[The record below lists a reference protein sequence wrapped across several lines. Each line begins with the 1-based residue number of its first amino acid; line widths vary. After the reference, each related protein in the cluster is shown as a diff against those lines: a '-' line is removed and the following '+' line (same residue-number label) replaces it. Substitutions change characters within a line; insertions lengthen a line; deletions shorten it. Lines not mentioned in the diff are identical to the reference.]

1 MSHVIETLGLTR
13 RYRNQEAVNDLNL
26 AVPAG
31 SAFAFLGRNGAG
43 KTTTIKM
50 LAGLIRPSR
59 GSCSL
64 LGRDSTRL
72 RPEDWKKIGYVS
84 EDQQLYD
91 WMKGAEL
98 IDFTS
103 RMYPTWDASFA
114 RKLTD
119 QLDLPLARK
128 VGTYSKGQR
137 AKLALL
143 LAIAYHPRLLILDE
157 PFGGLD
163 ALSREEFISS
173 LLEVM
178 QQEEWSVFFS
188 THEIDDVERLADHV
202 GIIEDGS
209 LRLNEPLESLQARF
223 RYIEFNGSLPPFPDS
238 AICVERSPERLCY
251 VDTNFSGD
259 AALAPGGSA
268 TPMSLKQIFLSF
280 SKASRVAKQA

>member
-1 MSHVIETLGLTR
+1 MSHAIETRGLTR
-13 RYRNQEAVNDLNL
+13 RYRTQEAVNDLNL

-50 LAGLIRPSR
+50 LAGLIRPTR

-64 LGRDSTRL
+64 LGRDSARL

-91 WMKGAEL
+91 WMTGAQL

-103 RMYPTWDASFA
+103 RMYPTWDSAFAS
-114 RKLTD
+114 KLNV
-119 QLDLPLARK
+119 QLDLPLTRK
-128 VGTYSKGQR
+128 VSTYSKGQR

-188 THEIDDVERLADHV
+188 THEIDDVERLADYV

-209 LRLNEPLESLQARF
+209 LQLSEPLETLQKRF
-223 RYIEFNGSLPPFPDS
+223 RQVETNVASHQPPGR
-238 AICVERSPERLCY
+238 AICVERNGDLLRY
-251 VDTNFSGD
+251 VDPEYPSDADD
-259 AALAPGGSA
+259 AA
-268 TPMSLKQIFLSF
+268 PMSLKQIFLALARAHQSTRR
-280 SKASRVAKQA
+280 SKP